1 MFVQNVHDRSCNGE
15 LFILKKAGFPSYRLF
30 CCCWTE
36 ILLYIDRYY
45 NERIVH

>member
-1 MFVQNVHDRSCNGE
+1 MFIIDPVTVNYS
-15 LFILKKAGFPSYRLF
+15 FLKKAGFPSFRLF
-30 CCCWTE
+30 CCCWAE